1 MMAQERNFV
10 KIMLF
15 LSRKLGD
22 LGASTVEEFITKAK
36 EEIDNKTI

>member
-22 LGASTVEEFITKAK
+22 LEFLPTFVLDSI
-36 EEIDNKTI
+36 